1 VVAKHRRRPEE
12 PSLASA
18 GARVNAAEIWPEAVG
33 YGRAAAH
40 AWPVAV
46 DEPRGLAGN
55 RYPRSID
62 YNNAPRRAGRAGGPQ
77 GRAWQEWEE
86 WQDREWGPPPELH
99 PDHPSAPVPRVRL
112 PDDHPS
118 GPMPVPRAPIAKSRP
133 GPHGSA
139 PSPRGSGLTRI
150 PGRHDSV
157 TTTATV
163 GYLTVHHE
171 VSAFQRQLG
180 PAGRGVSTPQRQVGQ
195 GLPED
200 TGYWREADPVGP
212 GTGAATEWFE
222 DDSPLDSDPLWMA
235 GQVLTLADDKAAQ
248 VAHDAE
254 AEAAAIREAARREA
268 DAIRE
273 TAQREAAELRAQLN
287 SMLGELSRITAY
299 LADPAIAAIAPATPA
314 TAPRMPATAPFT
326 PAAAPAAMPAT
337 APALRPTTRP
347 ATRPARPGASPA
359 TKPAG
364 RQAKA
369 MRKMVAAFA
378 IASVLGAVAGTSE
391 LALHGFPFFIFR
403 ANGAGATETGPRE
416 PANPP
421 RPGQH
426 FPHGAHHRPAA
437 HQQPATTTK

>member
-1 VVAKHRRRPEE
+1 MN
-12 PSLASA
+12 S
-18 GARVNAAEIWPEAVG
+18 AEIWPEPVG

-40 AWPVAV
+40 AWSVVV

-55 RYPRSID
+55 RYPGSID
-62 YNNAPRRAGRAGGPQ
+62 YNNAPRRAGRAAGAEE
-77 GRAWQEWEE
+77 RDWQEWEE
-86 WQDREWGPPPELH
+86 WQHPEWGPPPELH
-99 PDHPSAPVPRVRL
+99 PDHPSAPVPRVWL

-118 GPMPVPRAPIAKSRP
+118 GPMPVPRAPGAKGRP
-133 GPHGSA
+133 GLHGSG
-139 PSPRGSGLTRI
+139 PSPRGPGRTRI

-171 VSAFQRQLG
+171 VSGFRRQRS
-180 PAGRGVSTPQRQVGQ
+180 PAGPGVTTQQRPADP
-195 GLPED
+195 GLPEY
-200 TGYWREADPVGP
+200 TGYVREADPSGP
-212 GTGAATEWFE
+212 GTGPATEWFE
-222 DDSPLDSDPLWMA
+222 DDSPLDSDQLWMA

-287 SMLGELSRITAY
+287 SMLGELNRITAY
-299 LADPAIAAIAPATPA
+299 LADPAIAAIAPARPA
-314 TAPRMPATAPFT
+314 TAPAMPATAPFA
-326 PAAAPAAMPAT
+326 PAAAPAAMPVT

-364 RQAKA
+364 RQAKV
-369 MRKMVAAFA
+369 MRKFTAAFA
-378 IASVLGAVAGTSE
+378 VVSVLGALAGGAE
-391 LALHGFPFFIFR
+391 LALHGLPFFIFR
-403 ANGAGATETGPRE
+403 ANGAGASVTGPRE

-421 RPGQH
+421 KTGQP
-426 FPHGAHHRPAA
+426 FPQGKHHRPAA
-437 HQQPATTTK
+437 HQQPTTTTK

>member
-46 DEPRGLAGN
+46 DEPPARAGN
-55 RYPRSID
+55 PYPGSID
-62 YNNAPRRAGRAGGPQ
+62 YNNAPRRADRSAGPDGQ
-77 GRAWQEWEE
+77 AWQDWEE
-86 WQDREWGPPPELH
+86 WQDREWGPPPDLH
-99 PDHPSAPVPRVRL
+99 PDHPSAPVPRVWL

-118 GPMPVPRAPIAKSRP
+118 GPMPIPRAPGAKSRP
-133 GPHGSA
+133 GPYGSG
-139 PSPRGSGLTRI
+139 PTPRGPGRTRI

-171 VSAFQRQLG
+171 VSAFRRQLG
-180 PAGRGVSTPQRQVGQ
+180 PAGPGVTTPQRKAGQ
-195 GLPED
+195 RPPEY
-200 TGYWREADPVGP
+200 TGYLREADAFGP
-212 GTGAATEWFE
+212 GTRPGPAAEWFE

-273 TAQREAAELRAQLN
+273 TAQREAAELREQLN

-299 LADPAIAAIAPATPA
+299 LADPAVAAIAPPVPG
-314 TAPRMPATAPFT
+314 TAP
-326 PAAAPAAMPAT
+326 AMPAT
-337 APALRPTTRP
+337 APILAGAAP
-347 ATRPARPGASPA
+347 AVGVASPARPVSRPA
-359 TKPAG
+359 APSLRPGVKPAG

-403 ANGAGATETGPRE
+403 ANGAGASVTGQRE

-421 RPGQH
+421 RAGQP
-426 FPHGAHHRPAA
+426 FPRGAHHRPAA
-437 HQQPATTTK
+437 HQQPTRTTK